1 MRHAHSDW
9 QSIIVIPTNNGANF
23 YTLKISKIGNIQK
36 WLLYKCRQD
45 DVSGDAYVNLGW
57 TKHFDYTGIF

>member
-36 WLLYKCRQD
+36 
-45 DVSGDAYVNLGW
+45 
-57 TKHFDYTGIF
+57 